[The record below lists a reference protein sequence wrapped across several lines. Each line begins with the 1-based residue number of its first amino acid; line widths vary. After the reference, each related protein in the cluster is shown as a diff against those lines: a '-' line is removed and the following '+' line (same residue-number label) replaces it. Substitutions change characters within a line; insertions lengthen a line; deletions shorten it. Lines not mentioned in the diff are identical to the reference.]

1 MHGVLIC
8 VGYSL
13 ASWVGL
19 GFYFVNASGAQWR
32 LPLAIQC
39 LPPLFLSFGVLMLP
53 ESPRWL
59 LDHDRIEDAYKSFKA
74 VRAETNDAI
83 LNDEMAIQ
91 AEFNL
96 LQGQLRHEKLEELS
110 LLDLFR
116 RPSMRK
122 RCIVGWLT
130 MFGAQGTATLV
141 INSKSSA
148 PSSRHTSSR
157 ANIFTRSIDYGPSL
171 YASLGFDTVQQLLI
185 QCGWITVCPFG
196 NWINAIVVD
205 RVGRTR
211 MLSEFLSLT
220 PG

>member
-32 LPLAIQC
+32 LTLAIQC
-39 LPPLFLSFGVLMLP
+39 FPPLFLSLGVLFLP

-59 LDHDRIEDAYKSFKA
+59 LDHDRVEDAYKSFKA
-74 VRAETNDAI
+74 VRAETTDTIA
-83 LNDEMAIQ
+83 NDELAIR
-91 AEFNL
+91 ADFNL
-96 LQGQLRHEKLEELS
+96 LQGQLMHEKLEELS
-110 LLDLFR
+110 FIDLFK

-141 INSKSSA
+141 INSKWSKIPA
-148 PSSRHTSSR
+148 P
-157 ANIFTRSIDYGPSL
+157 
-171 YASLGFDTVQQLLI
+171 
-185 QCGWITVCPFG
+185 
-196 NWINAIVVD
+196 
-205 RVGRTR
+205 
-211 MLSEFLSLT
+211 
-220 PG
+220 